1 VANLTPIGQ
10 QVSGSRVSRRAVL
23 RGAGAGLLAGAL
35 PGCATWGTR
44 ASATPAIPAWQP
56 TLDRLIGL
64 TVCSRPFRAAGPRI
78 EQERV
83 GQQDV
88 IHSYGH
94 GGSGWSLSWGSGE
107 VATKLALGTG
117 QRDIGVVGCGAIGLT
132 TAIQLLRAGATV
144 TIYARELPPDVL
156 SNFATG
162 VWSPSSRIGME
173 DSLTPD
179 FRARWQSMT
188 RTSWRMYQNLL
199 GLPDAP
205 VEFIDNYG
213 LSDTPPAARAAG
225 SPRPQ
230 RADGRPL
237 FAELDREL
245 VPEIGVQSMDVDPAT
260 TPFATRRVR
269 RGMQMMFNLPAHA
282 RMLMADFRAAGGRI
296 VIDEL
301 HSAQDF
307 ARLPHKTLINA
318 TGIGARTLLG
328 DASVVP
334 VRGQLAHLIPEPGIH
349 YGLQYRKV
357 GMVPRRDGFVLQVYG
372 DDDYYGFDDPTR
384 VPDMNEATMA
394 VNTIA
399 AAFRH
404 SA

>member
-1 VANLTPIGQ
+1 
-10 QVSGSRVSRRAVL
+10 VL
-23 RGAGAGLLAGAL
+23 RGAGSAVLAGTL
-35 PGCATWGTR
+35 PACSTWQARDGG
-44 ASATPAIPAWQP
+44 ANAVAPYQP
-56 TLDRLIGL
+56 TLDRLIGV

-78 EQERV
+78 ELERL
-83 GQQDV
+83 GQQSV
-88 IHSYGH
+88 VHSYGH

-107 VATKLALGTG
+107 VATRLALGTG
-117 QRDIGVVGCGAIGLT
+117 ERDIGVIGCGAIGLT
-132 TAIQLLRAGATV
+132 TAIQLQRAGASV

-156 SNFATG
+156 SSFATG

-173 DSLTPD
+173 QSLTPE
-179 FRARWQSMT
+179 FRRQWQAMA

-205 VEFIDNYG
+205 VEFIQQYG
-213 LSDTPPAARAAG
+213 LSDTAPSSTPRVAG
-225 SPRPQ
+225 APHAP

-245 VPEIGVQSMDVDPAT
+245 VPEIGVRSIDVDAAS
-260 TPFATRRVR
+260 TPFAAPFVR

-282 RMLMADFRAAGGRI
+282 RMLLADFRAAGGRI

-301 HSAQDF
+301 RSPQDF

-318 TGIGARTLLG
+318 TGMGARTLLN
-328 DASVVP
+328 DTSVVP
-334 VRGQLAHLIPEPGIH
+334 VRGQLAHLIPEPGVH
-349 YGLQYRKV
+349 YGVQYRKV

-372 DDDYYGFDDPTR
+372 EDDYFGFDDPSR
-384 VPDMNEATMA
+384 VPDQSEATLA

-399 AAFRH
+399 AAFRRP
-404 SA
+404 AG

>member
-1 VANLTPIGQ
+1 MSQ
-10 QVSGSRVSRRAVL
+10 SVSGRSFSRRAVL
-23 RGAGAGLLAGAL
+23 RGAGATLLAGAL
-35 PGCATWGTR
+35 PACSSWRTR
-44 ASATPAIPAWQP
+44 DGAHGVVPAYQP
-56 TLDRLIGL
+56 TLDRLIGI

-78 EQERV
+78 ELERI
-83 GQQDV
+83 GQQNV

-107 VATKLALGTG
+107 VATRLALGTG
-117 QRDIGVVGCGAIGLT
+117 ERDIGVVGCGAIGLT
-132 TAIQLLRAGATV
+132 TAIQLQRAGANVTV
-144 TIYARELPPDVL
+144 YARELPPDVL
-156 SNFATG
+156 SSFATG
-162 VWSPSSRIGME
+162 VWSPSSRIGLE
-173 DSLTPD
+173 ESLTPGM
-179 FRARWQSMT
+179 RQQWQAMT

-213 LSDTPPAARAAG
+213 LSDTAPSAT
-225 SPRPQ
+225 PRPAGAPRPH
-230 RADGRPL
+230 RADGRPH

-245 VPEIGVQSMDVDPAT
+245 VPEIGVRPVQIEPAT
-260 TPFATRRVR
+260 TPFAAPFVR

-296 VIDEL
+296 VIEEL
-301 HSAQDF
+301 RSPQDF
-307 ARLPHKTLINA
+307 ARLPHRTLINA

-328 DASVVP
+328 DTSVVP
-334 VRGQLAHLIPEPGIH
+334 VRGQLAHLIPEPGVH
-349 YGLQYRKV
+349 YGVQYRKV

-372 DDDYYGFDDPTR
+372 DDDYFGFDDPSR
-384 VPDMNEATMA
+384 APDLGEATLA

-399 AAFRH
+399 AAFRRP